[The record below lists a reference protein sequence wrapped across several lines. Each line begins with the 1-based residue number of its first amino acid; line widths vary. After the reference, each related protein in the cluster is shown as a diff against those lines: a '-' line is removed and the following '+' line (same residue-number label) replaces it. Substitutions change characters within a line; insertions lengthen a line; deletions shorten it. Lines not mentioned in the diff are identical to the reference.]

1 MVTMTNGKSAT
12 APTAVRQLEMPAA
25 SALADLAGMFEDMQT
40 VLRCCERL
48 VSELSDADGEPD
60 EVIAE
65 SLWTTALLSYGRCF
79 TAGQRGMAL
88 TEDDVKKLELQG
100 DVLEWHKV
108 LQRLRDHYASTAAN
122 PRERFSVGASQ
133 DSDGSA
139 NGIAITS
146 ARQPIVDDRTVRQTG
161 AIAYELS
168 RVIDQRITDQ
178 QARVLA
184 NAQGM
189 SKDELDRLPLIEV
202 AEDENIS

>member
-12 APTAVRQLEMPAA
+12 APTAVRQLDMPAA

-40 VLRCCERL
+40 VLHCCERL

-60 EVIAE
+60 ELIAE
-65 SLWTTALLSYGRCF
+65 ALWTTALLSYDRCF

-88 TEDDVKKLELQG
+88 TEDDVEALELQG

-108 LQRLRDHYASTAAN
+108 LRRLREHYASTAAN
-122 PRERFSVGASQ
+122 PRERFSVGVSQ
-133 DSDGSA
+133 DADGSA
-139 NGIAITS
+139 NGTAITS
-146 ARQPIVDDRTVRQTG
+146 AQQPIVDDRTVRQTG

-178 QARVLA
+178 QATVFA
-184 NAQGM
+184 NAQAM
-189 SKDELDRLPLIEV
+189 SKADLDRLPLIEV
-202 AEDENIS
+202 SADDDAS